1 MMSGQSITDRIT
13 AAQHSVTGSAVAKA
27 VCKATTHEVM
37 GPKKKHL
44 DYLIQCTNEMNVNI
58 PQLADTLFER
68 TANSSWVVVFKAL
81 ITTHHLMMYG
91 NERFIQY
98 LASRNTLFNLN
109 NYLDKSAMQGYD
121 MSTFIRRY
129 SRYLNEK
136 ALSYRLVAVDFTKMK
151 RGIDGVMRTMNPEKL
166 LKTLPI
172 IQNQLDALLD
182 FDANPNELT
191 NGVINAAFM
200 LLFKDSIRLFAAYNE
215 GIINLL
221 ERYFDM
227 KKNQCKEGL
236 DIYKKFLAR
245 MTKLSEFLKVAE
257 QVGIDQGDIPDLTQ
271 APSSLLEALEQHLA
285 SVEGKKTKEVS
296 AASRASALSS
306 AVSTLANTGMS
317 FSRMDEKEKQQA
329 LEEEQ
334 VRLQALKEQ
343 RLREISV
350 VSNSTSTSAS
360 PSTLSGRSVNTTV
373 AVDLFAAPAPT
384 TNSMP
389 NLSSELFDLQPAFV
403 PTVQST
409 PAISTSASSA
419 WGGPFSS
426 SNGCVGSP
434 PHLDIFD
441 MKPVEEAVKSA
452 TPFINSSFSSKQRVE
467 LFSDDFSG
475 HKPAYA
481 SVYHPVTV
489 DGFPLHSA
497 SPSTT
502 SSTINVDFDAV
513 FGGKSTAPEYRTASG
528 FNFLD
533 DVLQPTVPPQSQRDT
548 VASQQSRKI
557 LANDLDSSLA
567 NLVGNLGFGGTPS
580 KKSAMQWS
588 QPPEKKLTGG
598 TNWQA
603 KTSTSTTWNPTPLPT
618 IPHMVPAPI
627 TYPLT
632 TPQVPIYGMVTPQVG
647 TTPLMAPQ
655 SMMYTQSGLRP
666 TNPFAPVSET
676 QEDVDSFMKQPGNET
691 ADVVLKKLD
700 EQYQKYKFLE
710 LNLAQKKRRLKS
722 QIPEIKQTLEI
733 LKHMQKK
740 KDSTHPMETRFLL
753 ADNLYCKASVPPTDK
768 VCLWLGAN
776 VMLEYDIDE
785 AQALLEKNL
794 STATKNLD
802 LLEEDLDFLRDQFTT
817 TEVNMARV
825 YNWDVKR
832 RNKQDP
838 SKNKA

>member
-1 MMSGQSITDRIT
+1 MSGQSITDRIA

-44 DYLIQCTNEMNVNI
+44 DYLLQCTNEMNVNI
-58 PQLADTLFER
+58 PQLADMLFER

-151 RGIDGVMRTMNPEKL
+151 RGIDGVMRTMNAEKL

-306 AVSTLANTGMS
+306 AVSTLASTGMS

-334 VRLQALKEQ
+334 ARLQALKEQ

-360 PSTLSGRSVNTTV
+360 PSTLSGKSVNTTA
-373 AVDLFAAPAPT
+373 AVDLFAVPAPT

-389 NLSSELFDLQPAFV
+389 NLSSDLFDLQPAFV

-409 PAISTSASSA
+409 PAISTSANSA

-441 MKPVEEAVKSA
+441 MKPVEEAVKST
-452 TPFINSSFSSKQRVE
+452 TPFINSAFSSKQTVE
-467 LFSDDFSG
+467 LFS
-475 HKPAYA
+475 
-481 SVYHPVTV
+481 
-489 DGFPLHSA
+489 GFPLHSA
-497 SPSTT
+497 PPSTT

-513 FGGKSTAPEYRTASG
+513 FGGKSTAPEYKTAN

-533 DVLQPTVPPQSQRDT
+533 EVLQPTIPPQSQR
-548 VASQQSRKI
+548 APSANQQSGKI
-557 LANDLDSSLA
+557 LGSDLDSSLA

-580 KKSAMQWS
+580 KKSDMQWT
-588 QPPEKKLTGG
+588 QPTEKKLTGG

-603 KTSTSTTWNPTPLPT
+603 KTSTSTTWNPAPLPA
-618 IPHMVPAPI
+618 IPHMVISVP
-627 TYPLT
+627 
-632 TPQVPIYGMVTPQVG
+632 PQIGAA
-647 TTPLMAPQ
+647 PLMAPQ
-655 SMMYTQSGLRP
+655 SMMYTQPGLRP

-676 QEDVDSFMKQPGNET
+676 QVSF
-691 ADVVLKKLD
+691 V
-700 EQYQKYKFLE
+700 
-710 LNLAQKKRRLKS
+710 
-722 QIPEIKQTLEI
+722 
-733 LKHMQKK
+733 
-740 KDSTHPMETRFLL
+740 
-753 ADNLYCKASVPPTDK
+753 
-768 VCLWLGAN
+768 
-776 VMLEYDIDE
+776 
-785 AQALLEKNL
+785 
-794 STATKNLD
+794 
-802 LLEEDLDFLRDQFTT
+802 
-817 TEVNMARV
+817 
-825 YNWDVKR
+825 
-832 RNKQDP
+832 
-838 SKNKA
+838 

>member
-1 MMSGQSITDRIT
+1 DRIT
-13 AAQHSVTGSAVAKA
+13 AAQHSGTGSAVAKA

-245 MTKLSEFLKVAE
+245 MTNLSEFLKVAE

-317 FSRMDEKEKQQA
+317 FTRMDEKEKQQA

-360 PSTLSGRSVNTTV
+360 PSTLSGKSVNTTV

-389 NLSSELFDLQPAFV
+389 NLSSDLFDLQPAFV

-452 TPFINSSFSSKQRVE
+452 TPFINSSFSSKQTVE
-467 LFSDDFSG
+467 LFS
-475 HKPAYA
+475 
-481 SVYHPVTV
+481 
-489 DGFPLHSA
+489 GFPLHSA
-497 SPSTT
+497 PPSTT
-502 SSTINVDFDAV
+502 SSAINVDFDAV
-513 FGGKSTAPEYRTASG
+513 FGGKSTASEYRTAS

-533 DVLQPTVPPQSQRDT
+533 DVLQPTVPPQSQRAT
-548 VASQQSRKI
+548 VASQQSGKI

-580 KKSAMQWS
+580 KKSDMQWS
-588 QPPEKKLTGG
+588 QPTEKKLTGG

-618 IPHMVPAPI
+618 IPHMVI
-627 TYPLT
+627 S
-632 TPQVPIYGMVTPQVG
+632 VPPQVG
-647 TTPLMAPQ
+647 AAPLMAPQ
-655 SMMYTQSGLRP
+655 SVMYTQPGLRP

-676 QEDVDSFMKQPGNET
+676 QVN
-691 ADVVLKKLD
+691 
-700 EQYQKYKFLE
+700 
-710 LNLAQKKRRLKS
+710 
-722 QIPEIKQTLEI
+722 
-733 LKHMQKK
+733 
-740 KDSTHPMETRFLL
+740 
-753 ADNLYCKASVPPTDK
+753 
-768 VCLWLGAN
+768 GA
-776 VMLEYDIDE
+776 
-785 AQALLEKNL
+785 
-794 STATKNLD
+794 
-802 LLEEDLDFLRDQFTT
+802 
-817 TEVNMARV
+817 
-825 YNWDVKR
+825 
-832 RNKQDP
+832 
-838 SKNKA
+838 

>member
-1 MMSGQSITDRIT
+1 MSGQSITDRIT

-68 TANSSWVVVFKAL
+68 TANGSWVVVFKAL

-109 NYLDKSAMQGYD
+109 NFLDKGAMQGYD

-151 RGIDGVMRTMNPEKL
+151 RGIDGVMRTMATEKL

-191 NGVINAAFM
+191 NGVINTGFM

-215 GIINLL
+215 GVINLL
-221 ERYFDM
+221 EKYFDM
-227 KKNQCKEGL
+227 KKNQCKEAL

-285 SVEGKKTKEVS
+285 SLEGKKTKELS
-296 AASRASALSS
+296 AAMR
-306 AVSTLANTGMS
+306 
-317 FSRMDEKEKQQA
+317 
-329 LEEEQ
+329 
-334 VRLQALKEQ
+334 EQ

-350 VSNSTSTSAS
+350 VSNSTPGSTS
-360 PSTLSGRSVNTTV
+360 PSTLSGKSVNTTS
-373 AVDLFAAPAPT
+373 AVDLFSTPAPT

-389 NLSSELFDLQPAFV
+389 NLTSDLFDLQPAFV

-409 PAISTSASSA
+409 PAIATSTNST

-426 SNGCVGSP
+426 SNGVSSP

-441 MKPVEEAVKSA
+441 MQPVEEVVKTTPAFSTSTFPSKPTMGLVSGFPMQAGVQNASA
-452 TPFINSSFSSKQRVE
+452 TM
-467 LFSDDFSG
+467 
-475 HKPAYA
+475 
-481 SVYHPVTV
+481 
-489 DGFPLHSA
+489 
-497 SPSTT
+497 
-502 SSTINVDFDAV
+502 NVDFDAV
-513 FGGKSTAPEYRTASG
+513 FGTKSSAHESNEIP
-528 FNFLD
+528 D
-533 DVLQPTVPPQSQRDT
+533 DVLQPTNSQHIQRSAAAGLQSGR
-548 VASQQSRKI
+548 
-557 LANDLDSSLA
+557 LMANDLDSSLA

-580 KKSAMQWS
+580 KRSDMQWN
-588 QPPEKKLTGG
+588 QPTEKRLTGG

-603 KTSTSTTWNPTPLPT
+603 RTSTSTTWNPTP
-618 IPHMVPAPI
+618 V
-627 TYPLT
+627 
-632 TPQVPIYGMVTPQVG
+632 
-647 TTPLMAPQ
+647 
-655 SMMYTQSGLRP
+655 
-666 TNPFAPVSET
+666 APVSVP
-676 QEDVDSFMKQPGNET
+676 QMVGYPS
-691 ADVVLKKLD
+691 LLLIIS
-700 EQYQKYKFLE
+700 QYQSSSLF
-710 LNLAQKKRRLKS
+710 
-722 QIPEIKQTLEI
+722 
-733 LKHMQKK
+733 
-740 KDSTHPMETRFLL
+740 
-753 ADNLYCKASVPPTDK
+753 
-768 VCLWLGAN
+768 
-776 VMLEYDIDE
+776 
-785 AQALLEKNL
+785 
-794 STATKNLD
+794 
-802 LLEEDLDFLRDQFTT
+802 
-817 TEVNMARV
+817 
-825 YNWDVKR
+825 
-832 RNKQDP
+832 
-838 SKNKA
+838 